1 MPQTGW
7 LTNDRHL
14 CLTVSE
20 TRRIMVSAQ
29 SLRGPSSWF
38 VAGPFLLC
46 PHVMERARDL
56 SGASFYKALIL
67 FMRAPLAGL
76 STSQRPHILNH
87 HPLAVRISTHEFGRY
102 GLDLYRGCRICFQDG
117 ALRWLASWCWLLAAR
132 LCFSPCVFFCRAL
145 WVASWHSSLS
155 FTGASSHL
163 STSCWSLQ
171 SSLFQGEQSCKLMFY
186 WRLET
191 WGWIGNAGR
200 EGEVAKNG
208 KAFSIA

>member
-87 HPLAVRISTHEFGRY
+87 HPLAVQISTHEFGRY
-102 GLDLYRGCRICFQDG
+102 GLDLQQRLQD
-117 ALRWLASWCWLLAAR
+117 LLPRWCTQMASKLVLAFGSKTLFL
-132 LCFSPCVFFCRAL
+132 SVCVFL
-145 WVASWHSSLS
+145 QGSLS
-155 FTGASSHL
+155 GLMTQQPEFHRSQFPPLHL
-163 STSCWSLQ
+163 VLVSPV
-171 SSLFQGEQSCKLMFY
+171 FFIP
-186 WRLET
+186 R
-191 WGWIGNAGR
+191 
-200 EGEVAKNG
+200 
-208 KAFSIA
+208 